1 MTDSYIE
8 YVKLHIL
15 SLEQDLENI
24 KEEMGQSEEGSPDFF
39 SLDYEYNHIAGQ
51 LLTARHLLTV
61 YGDLLYNGNLRKEYN
76 G

>member
-1 MTDSYIE
+1 MTDSYLE

-15 SLEQDLENI
+15 SLEQDLDNAL
-24 KEEMGQSEEGSPDFF
+24 MGEG
-39 SLDYEYNHIAGQ
+39 YEYLQGQ
-51 LLTARHLLTV
+51 LAAATHLLTA